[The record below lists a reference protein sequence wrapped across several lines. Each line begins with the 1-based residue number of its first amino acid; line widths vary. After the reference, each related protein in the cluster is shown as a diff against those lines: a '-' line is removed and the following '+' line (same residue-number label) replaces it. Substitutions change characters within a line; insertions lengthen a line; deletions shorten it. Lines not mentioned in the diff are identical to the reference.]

1 MKARAFLQ
9 NITRTESGC
18 LLIFDTRANP
28 EAMTELIGEELTLDI
43 KTGKD
48 RTLSQNSLLWALIG
62 AIDQKQNGRKSE
74 EGSTEI
80 YKQIIKMAKIKTVFL
95 QTLAETLP
103 MLERNFRVVVDRG
116 KRTNENGVE
125 MVVFECYIGSSQF
138 DTKEMSDTIETAL
151 DYAERSGVDTAYYR
165 DEWKG
170 LLNEKTNKQEDK
182 V

>member
-1 MKARAFLQ
+1 MGGDDMKARAFLQ
-9 NITRTESGC
+9 NITRTERGC

-28 EAMTELIGEELTLDI
+28 EAMTEFIGQEITLEI

-48 RTLSQNSLLWALIG
+48 RSLSQNNLLWTIIG
-62 AIDQKQNGRKSE
+62 AIDKKQNGRKSE

-80 YKQIIKMAKIKTVFL
+80 YKQIIKLAKIKTVFL
-95 QTLAETLP
+95 QTLAEALP
-103 MLERNFRVVVDRG
+103 TLERNFRVVVDRG

-151 DYAERSGVDTAYYR
+151 DYAQRSGVATAYYR
-165 DEWKG
+165 EEWREIVGK
-170 LLNEKTNKQEDK
+170 E
-182 V
+182 